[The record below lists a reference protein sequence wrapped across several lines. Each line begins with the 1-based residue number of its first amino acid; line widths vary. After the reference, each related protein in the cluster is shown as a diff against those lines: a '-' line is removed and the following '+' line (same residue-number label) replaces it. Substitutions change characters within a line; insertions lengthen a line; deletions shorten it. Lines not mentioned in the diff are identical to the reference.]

1 MIERDTFE
9 GFRDDPPTEYGL
21 EGAVLVAS
29 RAWAHPVL
37 VVRRTRSCVL
47 GLTFNVTNGKIVLRS
62 FPPMSS
68 TDLAKATIPSKRGV
82 PSLVKLFCATVDRN
96 TDTLTVDDE
105 FLRLVTS
112 GSDRHTLYLVDWA
125 ATQGTGVFA
134 ARVASSIRTTEAAL
148 MLLEQVPTVPLI
160 VRVALLPLFGAHV
173 ALVQDVLTRAH
184 SRNWTDAQGDNN
196 VAERLAT
203 AAAYV
208 YADHTHRV
216 VDDPHGR
223 NVIRERRV
231 VGELMRRGTMPWVSR
246 MEHPEDHK

>member
-1 MIERDTFE
+1 MFERDTFAE
-9 GFRDDPPTEYGL
+9 FRDVPPTEYGL
-21 EGAVLVAS
+21 EGAVLVDS
-29 RAWAHPVL
+29 RAWTRPVL

-47 GLTFNVTNGKIVLRS
+47 GLTFNVTNGQIVLRS

-82 PSLVKLFCATVDRN
+82 PSLVKLFCATVDRD

-160 VRVALLPLFGAHV
+160 VRVVLLPLLGAHV

-184 SRNWTDAQGDNN
+184 PRNWIDAQGGN

-208 YADHTHRV
+208 YADYTHRV

-223 NVIRERRV
+223 DVIQERRAV
-231 VGELMRRGTMPWVSR
+231 AELMRRGIMPWVSR

>member
-1 MIERDTFE
+1 MSEGDTFVE
-9 GFRDDPPTEYGL
+9 FRDVPPTEYGL
-21 EGAVLVAS
+21 EGAVLAGIKE
-29 RAWAHPVL
+29 WPHPVL
-37 VVRRTRSCVL
+37 VVRRAPSCML
-47 GLTFNVTNGKIVLRS
+47 GLTFNVTNGQIMLRS
-62 FPPMSS
+62 FSGMSS
-68 TDLAKATIPSKRGV
+68 ADLAKATIPFKRGV
-82 PSLVKLFCATVDRN
+82 PSLVKLFCATVDTD

-112 GSDRHTLYLVDWA
+112 GSDRHALHLVDWA
-125 ATQGTGVFA
+125 AKQDAGVFA
-134 ARVASSIRTTEAAL
+134 ARVASSIRTAEAAL

-160 VRVALLPLFGAHV
+160 VRVALLPLLGAHV

-184 SRNWTDAQGDNN
+184 SRNWTDVQGDN

-223 NVIRERRV
+223 DVIQERRV
-231 VGELMRRGTMPWVSR
+231 VGELMRRGVMPWVSR